1 MVKRGFLLI
10 IAVAL
15 LANIYSVDWDEINT
29 LTEEEKLY
37 GLSLIWK
44 EADYNFAFFKS
55 LGKFDWNREYLNH
68 ISQVLETD
76 NIYEYYRVLQK
87 FVARLQDNQSRIGYP
102 SSITPY
108 LDRPRVH
115 LKEIEGRIIVH
126 NIGHNN
132 ASLIPVRSEVLEI
145 EGVDVLEYLEEKVTP
160 YISASNEDVRMD
172 RSLNAALLGIKDE
185 KIRLKIKTPELEVKE
200 VEIVCNSKGDYWS
213 VDATYADDL
222 LLHRWL
228 DDDILYVVLYRFHD
242 PLIIRMFDSILP
254 DLQKC
259 KGLIIDIQ
267 ENNIG
272 KGEVSSEILKYLVA
286 EKEMEGFATR
296 TRINIAEY
304 RALGIANAALGY
316 IPPDEYAPYGIGDA
330 WYEEEMYIMENKPA
344 AAKILV
350 PTYVMTGSSTGTA
363 AENFLLM
370 LKQHRDNVT
379 VIGSSTGGQRGQ
391 PLIMGLPGGGSVSLT
406 TTADFLSDE
415 KPVSNR
421 GIEPDVKIKLKYSDY
436 INDEDTV
443 LKEAYR
449 LLRQQLS
456 R

>member
-1 MVKRGFLLI
+1 
-10 IAVAL
+10 
-15 LANIYSVDWDEINT
+15 
-29 LTEEEKLY
+29 
-37 GLSLIWK
+37 
-44 EADYNFAFFKS
+44 
-55 LGKFDWNREYLNH
+55 
-68 ISQVLETD
+68 
-76 NIYEYYRVLQK
+76 
-87 FVARLQDNQSRIGYP
+87 
-102 SSITPY
+102 
-108 LDRPRVH
+108 VH